1 VPEGV
6 ETLAYA
12 DDLAI
17 MVKAKDETELVR
29 RENEAVERVARWME
43 INHLAPAPG
52 KTEAALRI
60 GRKKCRPLV
69 GLGLRGFALETK
81 KEVKYLGVVRDQGL
95 TFAPPHPLCAR
106 ESQEGGG
113 SAFSHYAE
121 DPRGTRGQK
130 TATSNSSNIDSSVC
144 CAGVGECAAEEEECQ
159 KASIGAEGNGHQD
172 IQPGTGGV
180 LASHCRRKMTAF
192 RG

>member
-1 VPEGV
+1 MPEGV

-95 TFAPPHPLCAR
+95 TFAPPTSTMRSGKPRRRWQRFLALCRGPEGHAR
-106 ESQEGGG
+106 AKDG
-113 SAFSHYAE
+113 Y
-121 DPRGTRGQK
+121 
-130 TATSNSSNIDSSVC
+130 
-144 CAGVGECAAEEEECQ
+144 
-159 KASIGAEGNGHQD
+159 
-172 IQPGTGGV
+172 
-180 LASHCRRKMTAF
+180 
-192 RG
+192 